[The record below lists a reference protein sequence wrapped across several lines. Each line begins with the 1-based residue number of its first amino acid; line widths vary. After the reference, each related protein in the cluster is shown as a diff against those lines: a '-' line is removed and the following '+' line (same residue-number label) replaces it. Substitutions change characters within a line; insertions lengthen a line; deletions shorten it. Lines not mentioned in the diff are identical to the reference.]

1 MGMNVAIPSQLEEFI
16 RHQVQSGRYG
26 NASEVVRDGLRL
38 LQERELSRVG
48 KLNELKALIQA
59 GIDSGLAGDLDIAA
73 LKQKARQ
80 KQAATRGRR

>member
-1 MGMNVAIPSQLEEFI
+1 M
-16 RHQVQSGRYG
+16 QSGRYG

-73 LKQKARQ
+73 LKLKARQ
-80 KQAATRGRR
+80 KQTATRGRR

>member
-16 RHQVQSGRYG
+16 RLQVQSGRYG

-38 LQERELSRVG
+38 LQERELSRMG
-48 KLNELKALIQA
+48 KLNELKAMIQA

-80 KQAATRGRR
+80 KQGTLRDRR

>member
-38 LQERELSRVG
+38 LQERELSRMG

-59 GIDSGLAGDLDIAA
+59 GIDSGLAGNLDIAA
-73 LKQKARQ
+73 LKQKARR
-80 KQAATRGRR
+80 KQGSPRDRR